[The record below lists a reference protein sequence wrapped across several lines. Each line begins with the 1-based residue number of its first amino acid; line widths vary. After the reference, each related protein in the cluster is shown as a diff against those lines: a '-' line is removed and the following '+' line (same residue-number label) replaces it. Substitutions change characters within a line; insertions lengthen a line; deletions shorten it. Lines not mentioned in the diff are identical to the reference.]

1 MSKFCLVI
9 LFGSIVTQEIAYD
22 YEMENPIE
30 IKAKGGTPS
39 LIIINFDFF
48 FLLLKFMDCKLKL
61 LPTV

>member
-1 MSKFCLVI
+1 MFKFCLVI
-9 LFGSIVTQEIAYD
+9 LFATFVTQEVAYD

-48 FLLLKFMDCKLKL
+48 SCY
-61 LPTV
+61 